1 MWGQDAEF
9 ARHVFHVV
17 TYSLGQNLNYVVVEM
32 LMKHLAKQTGRVD
45 VRCGAAVVLR
55 HIFQSRAVDVS
66 VGPSVLETVNNLHGL
81 LLTSVSPG
89 DPDVFL
95 LD

>member
-1 MWGQDAEF
+1 
-9 ARHVFHVV
+9 
-17 TYSLGQNLNYVVVEM
+17 M
-32 LMKHLAKQTGRVD
+32 LMKHLAKQKGRVD

-89 DPDVFL
+89 DL
-95 LD
+95 W